1 MPSFFLLVR
10 FLSLPAKQRK
20 KMNIRKKINYA
31 SWSILV
37 RKNAPYLLIFDKF

>member
-20 KMNIRKKINYA
+20 KMN
-31 SWSILV
+31 V
-37 RKNAPYLLIFDKF
+37 RKERLTMKVGTDAEINSA

>member
-31 SWSILV
+31 SWLDSEYGYINV
-37 RKNAPYLLIFDKF
+37 IFGT